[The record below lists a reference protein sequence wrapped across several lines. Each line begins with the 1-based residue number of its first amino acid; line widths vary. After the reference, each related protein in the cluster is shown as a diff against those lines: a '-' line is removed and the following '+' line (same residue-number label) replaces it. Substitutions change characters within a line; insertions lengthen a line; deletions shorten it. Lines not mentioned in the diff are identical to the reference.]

1 MWDLILQAFNT
12 PSDFSGDLYGSVTNQ
27 AGHALLIGYG
37 FFMILSTFF
46 RKFHV
51 ALILVFGYILFE
63 VLQFYMFGSYTLL
76 LVSDGLLDTFFV
88 FSGLAIGWF
97 TIQGNLV
104 KIRLLTFILFLGFTY
119 LIYGI

>member
-12 PSDFSGDLYGSVTNQ
+12 PSNFSGDLYGLVTNQ
-27 AGHALLIGYG
+27 AGHALLVGYG

-51 ALILVFGYILFE
+51 ALILGFGYILFE
-63 VLQFYMFGSYTLL
+63 LLQFYMFGSYTTV
-76 LVSDGLLDTFFV
+76 LVADGILDTFFV

-97 TIQGNLV
+97 TIQGDLKKV
-104 KIRLLTFILFLGFTY
+104 RLLTFILLLGFTY